1 MTKMNLSLRNMKG
14 EIKSKLN
21 SESMALRVVMVGII
35 LGTVTHCLVGV
46 NQKRD
51 QDALCN
57 EMKKDS
63 KEEREAEPGLL
74 ELKGGGVLESIV
86 NN

>member
-1 MTKMNLSLRNMKG
+1 MHLC
-14 EIKSKLN
+14 
-21 SESMALRVVMVGII
+21 SESMALRVVM
-35 LGTVTHCLVGV
+35 VTHCLVGV

-51 QDALCN
+51 EDALCN
-57 EMKKDS
+57 EMREDS

-74 ELKGGGVLESIV
+74 GLKASGVLESIV